1 MATITI
7 PNNITKQDELIAVP
21 RKIYEELIE
30 FKKAMA
36 PTYKPTKAELQALER
51 SRKNFKEGKF
61 IEWTK
66 LRNELDRNHRRSGRK
81 TA

>member
-7 PNNITKQDELIAVP
+7 PKERSKKYELVTIP

-30 FKKAMA
+30 FKKKMA
-36 PTYKPTKAELQALER
+36 PSYIPTKAELRAIER
-51 SRKNFKEGKF
+51 GRKNFKEGKF

-66 LRNELDRNHRRSGRK
+66 LRDELDNRHRRSRRK
-81 TA
+81 TT